1 MISEMMLD
9 MISDGKITISID
21 GKPVM
26 SLDRNSKSLEIELSG
41 FEKTNLKL
49 SNLFEA
55 KTIKGKR
62 FLEASHLVKKFTKNG
77 WMFSLYDKGERL
89 LTTSIHS
96 KVGLRFGFNPLK
108 LRRILRVL

>member
-1 MISEMMLD
+1 MISEMMLS
-9 MISDGKITISID
+9 MISDGRVTISID
-21 GKPVM
+21 GNPVM

-55 KTIKGKR
+55 KIIKGKR
-62 FLEASHLVKKFTKNG
+62 FLLASHLVRKFTKNG

-89 LTTSIHS
+89 LTTSVPS
-96 KVGLRFGFNPLK
+96 KVGLHLLFNPLK